1 MREPRVEG
9 RGPGQ
14 ATRSTAEGP
23 GLGPGK
29 RTLTEGLPVAGEAN
43 AAQSYS
49 PPGPLPPTGAELE
62 AAEHARLQAVEPT
75 KTTAPDPVKGGDKAD
90 DKVPPD
96 MTGIGATVAVDR
108 FIVAAKDVQKNWS
121 TLKTEERADHLG
133 KAANAEL
140 KAAGCYEVTPNL
152 EDLSEAGKF
161 HFSTWVL
168 GLGKAPFGAASV
180 DDGQAAEIADTVYH
194 ESRHA
199 EQWHRMARLLA
210 GKGTSAADI
219 MKKLGIAAKA
229 AADAAT
235 KPLKDATTAEG
246 KEASAWY
253 ESVYGSGAAHRTKL
267 LGETLPKYSKLL
279 DDAAAEYSKVTADK
293 AATKDQK
300 DAAYKKW
307 VEAYDVYKKEAGDP
321 YHALPEEADAW
332 AVAGKMKA
340 AYTKK

>member
-1 MREPRVEG
+1 MREQRAED
-9 RGPGQ
+9 RGAGQ
-14 ATRSTAEGP
+14 TTSNTVTGP
-23 GLGPGK
+23 GPGK
-29 RTLTEGLPVAGEAN
+29 RTLTEALP
-43 AAQSYS
+43 AADGADAVQGYS

-62 AAEHARLQAVEPT
+62 AAEHARLQTIEPT
-75 KTTAPDPVKGGDKAD
+75 KTTTPDPAKKPGDKVD
-90 DKVPPD
+90 DKTPPD

-108 FIVAAKDVQKNWS
+108 FVVAAKDVQKNWG

-140 KAAGCYEVTPNL
+140 KAVGCYEVTPSL
-152 EDLSEAGKF
+152 ENLSEAGKF

-168 GLGKAPFGAASV
+168 GLGKTPFGAASV
-180 DDGQAAEIADTVYH
+180 TDGEAAEIADTVYH

-199 EQWHRMARLLA
+199 EQWHRMARMLA

-219 MKKLGIAAKA
+219 MKKLGVAGKA

-235 KPLKDATTAEG
+235 KPLKDATSSEG

-253 ESVYGSGAAHRTKL
+253 ESVYGSGAAHRDKL

-279 DDAAAEYSKVTADK
+279 NDAAAGYQKVTTDK

-307 VEAYDVYKKEAGDP
+307 VAAYDAYKKEAGDP

-332 AVAGKMKA
+332 TVAGKMKT

>member
-1 MREPRVEG
+1 MKDWRVDD
-9 RGPGQ
+9 RGAGQ
-14 ATRSTAEGP
+14 TTSGAAA
-23 GLGPGK
+23 GLAPGK
-29 RTLTEGLPVAGEAN
+29 RTLTEALPMIGGTN
-43 AAQSYS
+43 APQDYS

-62 AAEHARLQAVEPT
+62 AAEHARLQVVEPT
-75 KTTAPDPVKGGDKAD
+75 KATAPDPAKGPDDKAD

-96 MTGIGATVAVDR
+96 MTGLGARVAVNR
-108 FIVAAKDVQKNWS
+108 FIVAAKDVQKNWGK
-121 TLKTEERADHLG
+121 LKVDERADHLG

-140 KAAGCYEVTPNL
+140 KAVGCYEVTPNL
-152 EDLSEAGKF
+152 EELSEAGKF

-180 DDGQAAEIADTVYH
+180 TDDQAAEIADTVYH

-210 GKGTSAADI
+210 GKGNSAGDI
-219 MKKLGIAAKA
+219 MKQLGIAGKA

-235 KPLKDATTAEG
+235 KPIKDATAGEG

-253 ESVYGSGAAHRTKL
+253 ESAYGAGAAQRNKL
-267 LGETLPKYSKLL
+267 LGETMPKYSKLL
-279 DDAAAEYSKVTADK
+279 DEAAAEYHKLKADK

-307 VEAYDVYKKEAGDP
+307 VAAYDAYKKEAGDP

>member
-1 MREPRVEG
+1 MRDWRVDD
-9 RGPGQ
+9 RGAGQ
-14 ATRSTAEGP
+14 TTRGAEA
-23 GLGPGK
+23 GLAPGK
-29 RTLTEGLPVAGEAN
+29 RTLTEALSMSDGAN
-43 AAQSYS
+43 AAQDYS

-62 AAEHARLQAVEPT
+62 VAEQGRLQAVEPT
-75 KTTAPDPVKGGDKAD
+75 KAITPDPAKGPDDKAD
-90 DKVPPD
+90 DKAPPD
-96 MTGIGATVAVDR
+96 MTGIGATVAVNR
-108 FIVAAKDVQKNWS
+108 FIVAAKDVQKNWG

-140 KAAGCYEVTPNL
+140 KAVGCYEVTPNL
-152 EDLSEAGKF
+152 EELSEAGKF

-180 DDGQAAEIADTVYH
+180 TDAEAAEIADTVYH

-210 GKGTSAADI
+210 GKGTSAGDI
-219 MKKLGIAAKA
+219 MKKLGIAGKA

-235 KPLKDATTAEG
+235 KPIKDATTAEG
-246 KEASAWY
+246 KEASAWH
-253 ESVYGSGAAHRTKL
+253 ESVYGAGAEHRRKL
-267 LGETLPKYSKLL
+267 LSETLPKYSKLL
-279 DDAAAEYSKVTADK
+279 DAANALYHKVTADK

-307 VEAYDVYKKEAGDP
+307 VEAYDAYKKEARDP

-332 AVAGKMKA
+332 AVAGKMKT